1 MNIDKD
7 LPTSFGRHIQHNY
20 VNKPNKKWYKNKNYI
35 YF

>member
-20 VNKPNKKWYKNKNYI
+20 VNKPNKKWY
-35 YF
+35 